1 MWGKIRK
8 LQKSKNYTRNSNL
21 NKTSKIKMSL
31 FLNPAEVMAQTG
43 LMQGQVVAD
52 LGCGNGFYVLPAAQ
66 MIGNTGTVY
75 AVDVQTSKLAATVS
89 IANQFGYKN
98 VRVVQANLG
107 KPLFDIPQESCDMV
121 IVGNILHE
129 ISQTDEL
136 IKNVYRVLKSPG
148 RVVVVEWKRTATP
161 FGPPLERRID
171 QEKIEILLMQ
181 SGFRKDKD
189 LLADNYHYAMLFE
202 K

>member
-1 MWGKIRK
+1 M
-8 LQKSKNYTRNSNL
+8 SK
-21 NKTSKIKMSL
+21 
-31 FLNPAEVMAQTG
+31 FLNPAEIVAQTG

-66 MIGNTGTVY
+66 MVGSSGIIY
-75 AVDVQTSKLAATVS
+75 AVDIQTDKLAATVS

-107 KPLFDIPQESCDMV
+107 KPLLEIPANSCDLV

-129 ISQTDEL
+129 IGQKEEL
-136 IKNVYRVLKSPG
+136 IKNVYRILKSPG
-148 RVVVVEWKRTATP
+148 RVAAVEWKRTAAP
-161 FGPPLERRID
+161 FGPPVETRLD
-171 QEKIEILLMQ
+171 QEKLEVMLGLT
-181 SGFRKDKD
+181 GFRKIKD
-189 LLADNYHYAMLFE
+189 LMADGYHYSVLYE

>member
-1 MWGKIRK
+1 MATK
-8 LQKSKNYTRNSNL
+8 
-21 NKTSKIKMSL
+21 
-31 FLNPAEVMAQTG
+31 FLNPSEVVAQTG

-66 MIGNTGTVY
+66 MIGPTGTVY
-75 AVDVQTSKLAATVS
+75 AVDVQTTKLAATVS

-98 VRVVQANLG
+98 VRVIQANLA
-107 KPLFDIPQESCDMV
+107 KPLFDIPINSCDLV

-129 ISQTDEL
+129 IEQKDEL
-136 IKNVYRVLKSPG
+136 IKNIYRILKSPG
-148 RVVVVEWKRTATP
+148 RVVAVEWKRTATP
-161 FGPPLERRID
+161 FGPPVDKRLDQQKLEIM
-171 QEKIEILLMQ
+171 LME

-189 LLADNYHYAMLFE
+189 LQADGYHYAVLFE

>member
-1 MWGKIRK
+1 MATK
-8 LQKSKNYTRNSNL
+8 
-21 NKTSKIKMSL
+21 
-31 FLNPAEVMAQTG
+31 FLNPAEVVAQTG

-66 MIGNTGTVY
+66 MIGPSGMVW

-89 IANQFGYKN
+89 IANQFGYRN

-107 KPLFDIPQESCDMV
+107 KPLFDIPPGTCDLV

-129 ISQTDEL
+129 IEQKDEL
-136 IKNVYRVLKSPG
+136 IKNIYRVLKSPG
-148 RVVVVEWKRTATP
+148 RVVLVEWKRTATP
-161 FGPPLERRID
+161 FGPPLERRLD
-171 QEKIEILLMQ
+171 QEKLEIMLKMA
-181 SGFRKDKD
+181 GFRKDKD
-189 LLADNYHYAMLFE
+189 LVADGYHYAVLFE